1 MAMKKPRDVTCA
13 LTHSPSRSPSPSLAH
28 THSLSLTHSL
38 SHTLTLPLT
47 HSLCLTHTQEKIM
60 AMKKPRDVT
69 CVDARNLIVE
79 HLEVKTEHLT
89 TF

>member
-1 MAMKKPRDVTCA
+1 
-13 LTHSPSRSPSPSLAH
+13 
-28 THSLSLTHSL
+28 
-38 SHTLTLPLT
+38 
-47 HSLCLTHTQEKIM
+47 M